1 MAITQLSVFLE
12 NRPGQLAAAVRCISE
27 AGINLRALSLAD
39 TKDFGLLRLIVDD
52 VPKAKEVLS
61 QRSIVLE
68 TPVIAARMDDVSGA
82 LDRIL
87 QLLETTQIN
96 VEYMYA
102 FTGATAGSAY
112 VVLRV
117 DDAAAAA
124 ETALREGGVSLL
136 TDTEMDEIV

>member
-1 MAITQLSVFLE
+1 MAITQISVFLE
-12 NRPGQLAAAVRCISE
+12 NRPGQLAAAVRRLSD

-52 VPKAKEVLS
+52 IPKAKAVLS
-61 QRSIVLE
+61 ETSIVLE
-68 TPVIAARMDDVSGA
+68 TPVIAARMDDRSGA
-82 LDRIL
+82 LNHIL

-102 FTGATAGSAY
+102 FTGAAAGSAY

-117 DDAAAAA
+117 DDAAAA
-124 ETALREGGVSLL
+124 ETALERGGVALL
-136 TDTEMDEIV
+136 TDDGLGAIV

>member
-12 NRPGQLAAAVRCISE
+12 NRPGQLAAAVRTISE
-27 AGINLRALSLAD
+27 AGVNLRALSLAD

-52 VPKAKEVLS
+52 IPKAKQVLS
-61 QRSIVLE
+61 ERSIVLE

-82 LDRIL
+82 LDHIL

-117 DDAAAAA
+117 DDA
-124 ETALREGGVSLL
+124 ETAEKALKQGGVSLL
-136 TDTEMDEIV
+136 TDGEID

>member
-12 NRPGQLAAAVRCISE
+12 NRPGQLAAAVRTISE
-27 AGINLRALSLAD
+27 AGVNLRALSLAD

-52 VPKAKEVLS
+52 IPKAKQVLS
-61 QRSIVLE
+61 ERSIVLE
-68 TPVIAARMDDVSGA
+68 TPVIAAQMDDVSGA
-82 LDRIL
+82 LDHIL

-102 FTGATAGSAY
+102 FTGAAAGSAY

-117 DDAAAAA
+117 DDA
-124 ETALREGGVSLL
+124 ETAEKALKQGGISLL
-136 TDTEMDEIV
+136 TDGEID

>member
-12 NRPGQLAAAVRCISE
+12 NRPGQLAAAVRTISE
-27 AGINLRALSLAD
+27 AGVNLRALSLAD

-52 VPKAKEVLS
+52 IPKAKQVLS
-61 QRSIVLE
+61 ERSIVLE

-82 LDRIL
+82 LDHIL

-102 FTGATAGSAY
+102 FTGASAGSAY

-117 DDAAAAA
+117 DDA
-124 ETALREGGVSLL
+124 ETAEKALKQGGVSLL
-136 TDTEMDEIV
+136 SDGEIV

>member
-1 MAITQLSVFLE
+1 MAITQITVFLE
-12 NRPGQLAAAVRCISE
+12 NRPGQLAAAVRAISG
-27 AGINLRALSLAD
+27 AGVNIRALSLAD

-52 VPKAKEVLS
+52 IPKAKQVLS
-61 QRSIVLE
+61 ERSIVLE

-82 LDRIL
+82 LDHIL

-102 FTGATAGSAY
+102 FTGAAAGSAY

-117 DDAAAAA
+117 DDA
-124 ETALREGGVSLL
+124 ETAEKALKQGGVSLL
-136 TDTEMDEIV
+136 SDGEIV

>member
-12 NRPGQLAAAVRCISE
+12 NRPGQLAAAVRCISD
-27 AGINLRALSLAD
+27 AGINIRALSLAD

-52 VPKAKEVLS
+52 VPKAKSVLS
-61 QRSIVLE
+61 ERSIVLE

-87 QLLETTQIN
+87 RLLETTQIN

-102 FTGATAGSAY
+102 FTGAAAGSAY
-112 VVLRV
+112 VVIRV
-117 DDAAAAA
+117 DDADAA
-124 ETALREGGVSLL
+124 EQALASGGVSLL
-136 TDTEMDEIV
+136 NDTEMDEIV

>member
-12 NRPGQLAAAVRCISE
+12 NRPGQLAAAVRCISD
-27 AGINLRALSLAD
+27 AGINIRALSLAD

-52 VPKAKEVLS
+52 IPKAKAVLS
-61 QRSIVLE
+61 ERSIVLE

-87 QLLETTQIN
+87 RLLETTQIN

-102 FTGATAGSAY
+102 FTGAAAGSAY

-117 DDAAAAA
+117 DDAEAA
-124 ETALREGGVSLL
+124 EQALAEGGVALL
-136 TDTEMDEIV
+136 NDTEMDEIV

>member
-12 NRPGQLAAAVRCISE
+12 NRPGQLAAAVRTISE
-27 AGINLRALSLAD
+27 AGVNLRALSLAD

-52 VPKAKEVLS
+52 IPKAKQVLS
-61 QRSIVLE
+61 ERSIVLE

-82 LDRIL
+82 LDHIL

-102 FTGATAGSAY
+102 FTGAAAGSAY

-117 DDAAAAA
+117 DKSDPA
-124 ETALREGGVSLL
+124 EDALRAGGVSLL
-136 TDTEMDEIV
+136 TDEEMHEIV

>member
-12 NRPGQLAAAVRCISE
+12 NRPGQLAAAVRLISN
-27 AGINLRALSLAD
+27 AGVNIRALSLAD
-39 TKDFGLLRLIVDD
+39 TKDFGLLRLIVNDI
-52 VPKAKEVLS
+52 PKAKEVLS
-61 QRSIVLE
+61 EHSIVLE

-87 QLLETTQIN
+87 QLLEATQIN

-102 FTGATAGSAY
+102 FTGASAGSAY

-117 DDAAAAA
+117 DESEAA
-124 ETALREGGVSLL
+124 EVALKAGGVSLL
-136 TDTEMDEIV
+136 TDKELEEIV

>member
-12 NRPGQLAAAVRCISE
+12 NRPGQLAAAVRLISK
-27 AGINLRALSLAD
+27 AGVNIRALSLAD
-39 TKDFGLLRLIVDD
+39 TKDFGLLRLIVNDI
-52 VPKAKEVLS
+52 PTAKEVLS
-61 QRSIVLE
+61 EQSIVLE

-102 FTGATAGSAY
+102 FTGASAGSAY

-117 DDAAAAA
+117 DDSEAA
-124 ETALREGGVSLL
+124 EKALKAGGVSLL
-136 TDTEMDEIV
+136 TDQELSEIV

>member
-12 NRPGQLAAAVRCISE
+12 NRPGQLAAAVRTISE
-27 AGINLRALSLAD
+27 AGVNLRALSLAD

-52 VPKAKEVLS
+52 IPKAKQVLS
-61 QRSIVLE
+61 ERSIVLE

-87 QLLETTQIN
+87 QLLETTQIS
-96 VEYMYA
+96 VECMYA
-102 FTGATAGSAY
+102 FTGAAAGSAY

-117 DDAAAAA
+117 DDA
-124 ETALREGGVSLL
+124 ETAEKALKQGGVSLL
-136 TDTEMDEIV
+136 SDGEIV

>member
-12 NRPGQLAAAVRCISE
+12 NRPGQLAAAVRTISE
-27 AGINLRALSLAD
+27 AGVNLRALSLAD

-52 VPKAKEVLS
+52 VPKAKQVLS
-61 QRSIVLE
+61 ERSIVLE

-82 LDRIL
+82 LDHIL
-87 QLLETTQIN
+87 QLLEATQIN

-102 FTGATAGSAY
+102 FTGAAAGSAY

-117 DDAAAAA
+117 DDA
-124 ETALREGGVSLL
+124 ETAEKALKQGGVSLL
-136 TDTEMDEIV
+136 TDGEIA

>member
-1 MAITQLSVFLE
+1 MAITQITVFLE
-12 NRPGQLAAAVRCISE
+12 NRPGQLAAAVRLLSG
-27 AGINLRALSLAD
+27 AGVNLRALSLAD

-52 VPKAKEVLS
+52 VPKAKAVLS
-61 QRSIVLE
+61 EHSIVLE

-87 QLLETTQIN
+87 QLLESTQVN

-102 FTGATAGSAY
+102 FTGATAGRAY

-117 DDAAAAA
+117 DDAKIA
-124 ETALREGGVSLL
+124 EDALQNGGVALL
-136 TDTEMDEIV
+136 TDEELSEIV

>member
-12 NRPGQLAAAVRCISE
+12 NRPGQLAAAVRTISG
-27 AGINLRALSLAD
+27 AGVNLRALSLAD

-52 VPKAKEVLS
+52 IPKAKQVLS
-61 QRSIVLE
+61 ERSIVLE

-82 LDRIL
+82 LDHIL

-102 FTGATAGSAY
+102 FTGAAAGSAY

-117 DDAAAAA
+117 DDA
-124 ETALREGGVSLL
+124 ETAEKALKQGGVSLL
-136 TDTEMDEIV
+136 TDGEID

>member
-1 MAITQLSVFLE
+1 MAITQITVFLE
-12 NRPGQLAAAVRCISE
+12 NRPGQLAKAVRLISD

-52 VPKAKEVLS
+52 VPKAKAVLS
-61 QRSIVLE
+61 EQSIVLE

-87 QLLETTQIN
+87 RLLEKTQIN

-102 FTGATAGSAY
+102 FTGAAAGSAY

-117 DDAAAAA
+117 DDSAAA
-124 ETALREGGVSLL
+124 EAALQSGGVALL
-136 TDTEMDEIV
+136 TDAEMEQLV

>member
-12 NRPGQLAAAVRCISE
+12 NRPGQLAAAVRTISE
-27 AGINLRALSLAD
+27 AGVNLRALSLAD

-52 VPKAKEVLS
+52 IPKAKQVLS
-61 QRSIVLE
+61 ERSIVLE

-82 LDRIL
+82 LDHIL

-102 FTGATAGSAY
+102 FTGAAAGSAY

-117 DDAAAAA
+117 DDA
-124 ETALREGGVSLL
+124 ETAEKALKQGGVSLL
-136 TDTEMDEIV
+136 SDGEIV

>member
-1 MAITQLSVFLE
+1 MAITQLTVFLE
-12 NRPGQLAAAVRCISE
+12 NRPGQLAKAVRLISG
-27 AGINLRALSLAD
+27 AGVNLRALSLAD

-52 VPKAKEVLS
+52 VAKAKNVLS
-61 QRSIVLE
+61 EHSIVLE

-87 QLLETTQIN
+87 RLLETTQIN

-102 FTGATAGSAY
+102 FTGAAAGSAY

-117 DDAAAAA
+117 DDEESAEAA
-124 ETALREGGVSLL
+124 LHSGGVSLL
-136 TDTEMDEIV
+136 TDAEMDEIV

>member
-12 NRPGQLAAAVRCISE
+12 NRPGQLAAAVRCISD
-27 AGINLRALSLAD
+27 AGINIRALSLAD

-52 VPKAKEVLS
+52 IPKAKAVLS
-61 QRSIVLE
+61 ERSIVLE

-87 QLLETTQIN
+87 RLLETTQIN

-102 FTGATAGSAY
+102 FTGAAAGSAY

-117 DDAAAAA
+117 DDAEAA
-124 ETALREGGVSLL
+124 EQALASGGVALL
-136 TDTEMDEIV
+136 NDTEMDEII

>member
-12 NRPGQLAAAVRCISE
+12 NRPGQLAAAVRTISE
-27 AGINLRALSLAD
+27 AGVNLRALSLAD

-52 VPKAKEVLS
+52 IPKAKQVLS
-61 QRSIVLE
+61 ERSIVLE

-82 LDRIL
+82 LDHIL

-102 FTGATAGSAY
+102 FTGAAAGSAY

-117 DDAAAAA
+117 DNA
-124 ETALREGGVSLL
+124 ETAEKALKQGGVSLL
-136 TDTEMDEIV
+136 TDGEID

>member
-12 NRPGQLAAAVRCISE
+12 NRPGQLAAAVRTISE
-27 AGINLRALSLAD
+27 AGVNLRALSLAD
-39 TKDFGLLRLIVDD
+39 TKDFGLLRLIVNDI
-52 VPKAKEVLS
+52 PTAKEVLS
-61 QRSIVLE
+61 EQSIVLE

-82 LDRIL
+82 LDHIL

-102 FTGATAGSAY
+102 FTGASAGSAY

-117 DDAAAAA
+117 DDSEAA
-124 ETALREGGVSLL
+124 EKALKAGGVSLL
-136 TDTEMDEIV
+136 TDEELSEIV

>member
-12 NRPGQLAAAVRCISE
+12 NRPGQLAAAVRCISD
-27 AGINLRALSLAD
+27 AGINIRALSLAD

-52 VPKAKEVLS
+52 VPKAKSVLS
-61 QRSIVLE
+61 ERSIVLE

-87 QLLETTQIN
+87 RLLETTQIN

-102 FTGATAGSAY
+102 FTGAAAGSAY

-117 DDAAAAA
+117 DDAEAA
-124 ETALREGGVSLL
+124 EQALAEGGVSLL
-136 TDTEMDEIV
+136 NDTEMDEIV